1 MEPPRKKQK
10 LSAEQSTLP
19 LLPELRAEILRYLQP
34 DRTIRLRWNIQS
46 VKSAL
51 LKISETIAPK
61 LRVYDSLH
69 DRVADEVM
77 EILVELCS
85 VEFRFDQE
93 VLYGFG
99 FALGAGCDI
108 NKAATED
115 LKDFK
120 EVELH
125 LPRLELRYESMAP
138 APVHANG
145 STKYEE
151 DIAHF
156 VQILGKISSLQYITV
171 HVALTG
177 SCIGLLSS
185 SKLQHRYVFEHFAKI
200 LEPFRALNKCEIA
213 VETKQPNNP
222 QFGLKVRCPEAFDH
236 LEDVVQTINSSID
249 A

>member
-61 LRVYDSLH
+61 LRVYYFLH
-69 DRVADEVM
+69 DKVADEVM

-99 FALGAGCDI
+99 FALGAGCDF

-138 APVHANG
+138 Q
-145 STKYEE
+145 
-151 DIAHF
+151 AHF
-156 VQILGKISSLQYITV
+156 VQILGNISSLQYITV

-177 SCIGLLSS
+177 SYIGLLSS
-185 SKLQHRYVFEHFAKI
+185 SKPQHRYVFEHFAKI

-222 QFGLKVRCPEAFDH
+222 RFDLEVRCPEAFDH
-236 LEDVVQTINSSID
+236 LEDVVQSINSSTD